1 MNPRRLERS
10 PTRAASKRHEKL
22 QKYLKPGALAQLRNS
37 RINSRSRL
45 LILPNLPAPPPPPS
59 SANANANAAAAIDAF
74 PCFAAKIYGPR
85 FPQRKKLVASKSV
98 FFAPSSP
105 VPDAS
110 DSLMDVFASDLVVAH

>member
-10 PTRAASKRHEKL
+10 PLRVSSKRHERL

-45 LILPNLPAPPPPPS
+45 PHLQSLHIPSPPS
-59 SANANANAAAAIDAF
+59 VTNIAAQIAAIDAL

-105 VPDAS
+105 APDPS
-110 DSLMDVFASDLVVAH
+110 DSLMDVFTSDLVIAH